1 MDLADAIAIAGPFFL
16 PVTHSGADM
25 LETVVALSFIS
36 VTGGVSLGGPM
47 DMLLQRLAIRMVA
60 HAGDG
65 GFHEDGV
72 SQALLPGPR
81 RSTKLSAPALT
92 AK

>member
-16 PVTHSGADM
+16 FVTHSGVDV
-25 LETVVALSFIS
+25 LKRVVALPFIS

-47 DMLLQRLAIRMVA
+47 DMLLQCLAIRMVA
-60 HAGDG
+60 HA
-65 GFHEDGV
+65 
-72 SQALLPGPR
+72 
-81 RSTKLSAPALT
+81 LT

>member
-16 PVTHSGADM
+16 PVTHSGVDV
-25 LETVVALSFIS
+25 LETVVALPFIS
-36 VTGGVSLGGPM
+36 VTGGVSLGDPM
-47 DMLLQRLAIRMVA
+47 DMLQRLAICMVA
-60 HAGDG
+60 HTGDG

-72 SQALLPGPR
+72 SQALLPSPR
-81 RSTKLSAPALT
+81 RSMKLSAPALT